1 MRTVETEAK
10 NDPRGGEPFALADL
24 AIGIA
29 LALATWGVFSQTLG
43 FDFVGADDH
52 RYITQNITVQG
63 GLSTPNT
70 VWAFTTLSE
79 SNWHPLTWL
88 SHMLDIEL
96 YGINDPGGHH
106 LSGVLFH
113 LLNSILLF
121 AVLRYLT
128 GARWRSALV
137 AGLFALHPLHV
148 ESVAWI
154 SERKDVLSTFFWLL
168 AMGLYGASARE
179 QTGMQRRHWL
189 GLSVTAMALGLL
201 AKPMLVTLPFVLLLL
216 DYWPLNR
223 FGTRGPAALI
233 REKAPFFVLTALS
246 ILVTL
251 SAQGGGGAMRS
262 SESVGLGLRVGNAM
276 VSYVRYLGKAIWPTD
291 LAILYPHP
299 NIPGGGGI
307 PWLGWEIAASASVLA
322 LLTGLVCFWG
332 RHYKY
337 LVVGWL
343 GFLGTLIPVIGI
355 VQVGTQA
362 MADRY
367 TYVPLIWVFLAVSW
381 GTGEVVTASRHRR
394 PAIRFVAAGLAIIW
408 LIALATLARQQ
419 TSHWRDSVAL
429 FQHALS
435 VSPESSVLHLAYS
448 TALAR
453 QGRLQESIVHSKRAL
468 QIRPDYPEAHSDLGS
483 RLSDLG
489 RHKPALKH
497 HKKALALSP
506 GAAEAHYNYANA
518 LARSGDLAGAR
529 KAYQQAIRK
538 NPSFAPAHHNLAL
551 LIRDEGGTEDAIAHF
566 HAALDA
572 NPYLSGTRYQ
582 LALALAQQG
591 RTQEAARHFQT
602 VLEQDPH
609 NQLAREQWEALE
621 RPQPATTHPDPE
633 RR

>member
-1 MRTVETEAK
+1 MRTVEAK
-10 NDPRGGEPFALADL
+10 NDPLGGGPIALADL
-24 AIGIA
+24 AITIA

-63 GLSTPNT
+63 GLTAPNT

-96 YGINDPGGHH
+96 YGIKDPGGHH

-168 AMGLYGASARE
+168 SIGLYGAWARE
-179 QTGMQRRHWL
+179 QAGVQPRHWL
-189 GLSVTAMALGLL
+189 GLSVTAMALGLM

-216 DYWPLNR
+216 DYWPLHR
-223 FGTRGPAALI
+223 FDRGRPAALI
-233 REKAPFFVLTALS
+233 REKAPFFLLAAIS

-262 SESVGLGLRVGNAM
+262 SESVGLGLRIGNAM
-276 VSYVRYLGKAIWPTD
+276 VSYVRYLGKAIWPSD

-307 PWLGWEIAASASVLA
+307 PWLAWEIAASAVVLG

-332 RHYKY
+332 RHYRY
-337 LVVGWL
+337 LTVGWL

-367 TYVPLIWVFLAVSW
+367 TYVPLIWIFLAVSW
-381 GTGEVVTASRHRR
+381 GAGEVVTVLQRR
-394 PAIRFVAAGLAIIW
+394 LPAIRFVVTGLALIW
-408 LIALATLARQQ
+408 LITLGTLARQQ
-419 TSHWRDSVAL
+419 TSYWKDSVTL

-435 VSPESSVLHLAYS
+435 VSPDSSVLHLAYS
-448 TALAR
+448 TALAQ
-453 QGRLQESIVHSKRAL
+453 QGRLQESIAHSKRAI

-497 HKKALALSP
+497 HEKALALSP
-506 GAAEAHYNYANA
+506 GAAEAYYNYANA
-518 LARSGDLAGAR
+518 LARSGDLGGAR
-529 KAYQQAIRK
+529 RAYQQAIRR
-538 NPSFAPAHHNLAL
+538 NPSFAPAHHNLARL
-551 LIRDEGGTEDAIAHF
+551 KRDAGETEGAIVHYR
-566 HAALDA
+566 AALDA
-572 NPYLSGTRYQ
+572 NPYLPGTHYQ
-582 LALALAQQG
+582 LALTLAQQG
-591 RTQEAARHFQT
+591 RNQEAARHFQA
-602 VLEQDPH
+602 VLEQDPE
-609 NQLAREQWEALE
+609 NQLAREQWDALGRLQAAPP
-621 RPQPATTHPDPE
+621 RPTPE
-633 RR
+633 PR